1 MSKPKPDD
9 RSNNKDRIENTIGH
23 TLQNMN
29 EARDYLKAHSEELSE
44 EEKRR
49 IEEKNKRR
57 AESIEGM
64 REELKD
70 EAPYDRYE

>member
-9 RSNNKDRIENTIGH
+9 RSNNRARIENTIGY
-23 TLQNMN
+23 TLQNMH
-29 EARDYLKAHSEELSE
+29 EARDYLKAHWDELSE
-44 EEKRR
+44 EEKQR
-49 IEEKNKRR
+49 IQEKNKRR

-64 REELKD
+64 REEIKD

>member
-9 RSNNKDRIENTIGH
+9 RSNNRARIENTIGH
-23 TLQNMN
+23 TLQNMH
-29 EARDYLKAHSEELSE
+29 EARDYLKAHWDELSE
-44 EEKRR
+44 EEKQR
-49 IEEKNKRR
+49 IQEKNKRR

-64 REELKD
+64 REEIKD